1 MSKLEKFDGTKTY
14 ATPVGGIQ
22 TPEYLLEKYPALTLG
37 ATYLIETDDEGT
49 VALSEPMS
57 LAQLRTHYAIDAA
70 LDDEE
75 AIASIQDIINTPPV
89 YEPDEQ
95 TIALASIAAQLEY
108 QNLLTMEDANI

>member
-14 ATPVGGIQ
+14 ATPIGGIQ
-22 TPEYLLEKYPALTLG
+22 TPEQLLEKFPALALG
-37 ATYLIETDDEGT
+37 ATYLIETDDEGF

-57 LAQLRTHYAIDAA
+57 LAQLRTHYAVDVA
-70 LDDEE
+70 LSEDE
-75 AIASIQDIINTPPV
+75 AIAALQEIINTPPV

-95 TIALASIAAQLEY
+95 TIALSSIAAQLEY